1 MASVV
6 ANWKSSE
13 EVGGTDHCKWW
24 KTTSS
29 PRPCSSHIRK
39 RISISERKM
48 WPNRP
53 CFRAHHAGETN
64 HCSCQGIGRRIIFSE
79 TIEEKLTAE
88 KGVLLG
94 SGSAD
99 GGKNGLPHEN
109 HWSWALALE
118 LLSALQGRPWRLIHQ
133 GSQSRNKTATAAE
146 ENYYPASLLPGLY
159 AFGRSP
165 EADTKLP
172 ISLPPFLFYHL
183 HTSKIL

>member
-79 TIEEKLTAE
+79 MIEEKLTAE

-99 GGKNGLPHEN
+99 GGKNGLPHGEP
-109 HWSWALALE
+109 LE
-118 LLSALQGRPWRLIHQ
+118 LGSGPW
-133 GSQSRNKTATAAE
+133 AAVSFAGQAME
-146 ENYYPASLLPGLY
+146 IDSPGFSVQEQNSNCWRRELLPC
-159 AFGRSP
+159 F
-165 EADTKLP
+165 
-172 ISLPPFLFYHL
+172 SLTRPLCLWTVSRGWH
-183 HTSKIL
+183 